1 MKSRLLQM
9 ILLGIKLFRDPYY
22 QGFAAQMSFYIML
35 SLVPILT
42 VLSQILGILEISLD
56 MLLGWIDRYVATQMA
71 ETLRDVLENRPTGAA
86 TSNIIMILMALWAS
100 SRAQFSMMRIAN
112 YTYSSGQTT
121 GGFFRERFRSMKNMA
136 IILFTVA
143 FVAIILVY
151 GKMILTL
158 IMGPI
163 IDGSIIDEL
172 WTWLRWPLTGAL
184 YFLLVSYLY
193 YVLPYDKLNYREI
206 LPGSCFGAVG
216 MLVVTI
222 CYSAYANYAANYD
235 IIYGSLASIVAL
247 LFWFYFLA
255 WALCLGI
262 VFNKVWKDTNVRNL
276 QGVKREGRMR

>member
-35 SLVPILT
+35 SLVPTLVVLT
-42 VLSQILGILEISLD
+42 QLLGVLEISLD
-56 MLLGWIDRYVATQMA
+56 ILVEWIDQYVAPQMA
-71 ETLRDVLENRPTGAA
+71 DTLKDVLRNRPTGAA

-121 GGFFRERFRSMKNMA
+121 GGFFRERFRSIKTMA
-136 IILFTVA
+136 LILFTVS
-143 FVAIILVY
+143 FVVIILVY

-163 IDGSIIDEL
+163 IDGSIIDMI
-172 WTWLRWPLTGAL
+172 WTWMRWPLTGVL
-184 YFLLVSYLY
+184 YFLSVSYMY
-193 YVLPYDKLNYREI
+193 YVLPYDKLGYREI
-206 LPGSCFGAVG
+206 LPGSFFGAVG
-216 MLVVTI
+216 MLAVTI
-222 CYSAYANYAANYD
+222 CYSAYANFVANYD

-247 LFWFYFLA
+247 LFWFYFLS

-262 VFNKVWKDTNVRNL
+262 VFNKVWKDTKE
-276 QGVKREGRMR
+276 KR

>member
-1 MKSRLLQM
+1 MKSRVLQM
-9 ILLGIKLFRDPYY
+9 ILLGIKQFRDPYY

-35 SLVPILT
+35 SLVPTLIVLT
-42 VLSQILGILEISLD
+42 QILGLLEISLD
-56 MLLGWIDRYVATQMA
+56 ILVEWIKQYVAPKMA
-71 ETLRDVLENRPTGAA
+71 DTLMTVFHASPATAT

-121 GGFFRERFRSMKNMA
+121 GGFFRERFRSIKTMA
-136 IILFTVA
+136 LTMFTVA

-158 IMGPI
+158 IMGPLI
-163 IDGSIIDEL
+163 EGSLIDTL
-172 WTWLRWPLTGAL
+172 WTWVRWPLAGAL

-193 YVLPYDKLNYREI
+193 YVLPYDKLGYREI

-222 CYSAYANYAANYD
+222 CYSTYANHAANYD

-247 LFWFYFLA
+247 LFWFYFLS

-262 VFNKVWKDTNVRNL
+262 VFNKVWRDTK
-276 QGVKREGRMR
+276 GEFWKEG

>member
-1 MKSRLLQM
+1 MKSRFSQM

-35 SLVPILT
+35 SLVPTLI
-42 VLSQILGILEISLD
+42 VLSQILGLLEISLD
-56 MLLGWIDRYVATQMA
+56 ILVGWIDQYVAVQMA
-71 ETLRDVLENRPTGAA
+71 DTLKEVLSNRPTGAA

-121 GGFFRERFRSMKNMA
+121 GGFFRERFRSIKTMA
-136 IILFTVA
+136 VTLFTVA

-158 IMGPI
+158 IIGPI
-163 IDGSIIDEL
+163 IDGSMIDTL
-172 WTWLRWPLTGAL
+172 WTWLRWPLAGVL

-193 YVLPYDKLNYREI
+193 YVLPYDKLGYREI

-222 CYSAYANYAANYD
+222 CYSTYANYAANYD

-262 VFNKVWKDTNVRNL
+262 VFNKVWKDTNE
-276 QGVKREGRMR
+276 KKEKI

>member
-1 MKSRLLQM
+1 MKSRFLQM

-35 SLVPILT
+35 SLVPVLT
-42 VLSQILGILEISLD
+42 VLSQILGLMEISLEILVD
-56 MLLGWIDRYVATQMA
+56 WIHLYVADAMA
-71 ETLRDVLENRPTGAA
+71 DTMIAVLQAQPAA
-86 TSNIIMILMALWAS
+86 ATTSNIIMILMALWAS

-121 GGFFRERFRSMKNMA
+121 GGFFRERFRAIKTMA
-136 IILFTVA
+136 ITLFTVA

-151 GKMILTL
+151 GKLILTL

-163 IDGSIIDEL
+163 IDGSVIDAL
-172 WTWLRWPLTGAL
+172 WTWLRWPLAGVL

-193 YVLPYDKLNYREI
+193 YVLPYDKLSYREI
-206 LPGSCFGAVG
+206 LPGSCFGAIG

-222 CYSAYANYAANYD
+222 CYSTYANYAANYD

-262 VFNKVWKDTNVRNL
+262 VFNKVWKDT
-276 QGVKREGRMR
+276 KIK

>member
-1 MKSRLLQM
+1 MKSRFLQM
-9 ILLGIKLFRDPYY
+9 VLLGIKQFRDPYY

-35 SLVPILT
+35 SLVPTLIVLT
-42 VLSQILGILEISLD
+42 QILGLLEISLD
-56 MLLGWIDRYVATQMA
+56 ILIEWIDQYVAPKMA
-71 ETLRDVLENRPTGAA
+71 DTLKTVIFAKPITAT

-121 GGFFRERFRSMKNMA
+121 GGFFRERLRSIKTMA
-136 IILFTVA
+136 LTLFTVA

-158 IMGPI
+158 IMGPLI
-163 IDGSIIDEL
+163 EGTVIDTL
-172 WTWLRWPLTGAL
+172 WTWVRWPLAGVL

-193 YVLPYDKLNYREI
+193 YVLPYDKLGYGEI

-222 CYSAYANYAANYD
+222 CYSVYANHAVNYD

-247 LFWFYFLA
+247 LFWFYFLS

-262 VFNKVWKDTNVRNL
+262 VFNKVWKDTKGKVAYEERRI
-276 QGVKREGRMR
+276 RE